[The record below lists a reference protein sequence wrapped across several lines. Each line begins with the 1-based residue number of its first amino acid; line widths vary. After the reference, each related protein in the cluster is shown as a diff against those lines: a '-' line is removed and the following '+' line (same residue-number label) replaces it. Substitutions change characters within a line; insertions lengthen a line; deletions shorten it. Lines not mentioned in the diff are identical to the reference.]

1 MLSRPIAILA
11 VVLILAVG
19 TRAIAQDGTE
29 SAVESELQ
37 VVVLE
42 PTEVYSTTDE
52 LLWTAEPG
60 EAYTVVSVEGDMA
73 LVVADDET
81 GELAWVG
88 LDSRVELVPQMA
100 EEGVPEMTAT
110 PTPTQT
116 PLTVTATLTPTPTAV
131 ATATLAPGTPGGPTQ
146 TPGGPTQAPGVTAT
160 SVPGARNPA
169 SWSLTVADL
178 PGFTL
183 VPSDQQPPAYG
194 AVFSNTRAS
203 INEPIVV
210 FNLLFPSPPAAPPFS
225 QAFIEPLTDAVGQA
239 LAEGF
244 GGGTATPVS
253 GPPVGDVRS
262 WLRATATQTS
272 GAITVRTEMNM
283 VGFAV
288 RSDFAIVG
296 TVHLEGSG
304 SQGEAAR
311 LANIVAER
319 MRR

>member
-1 MLSRPIAILA
+1 MLTRPIAIVA

-29 SAVESELQ
+29 STVEGQLQ

-52 LLWTAEPG
+52 LLWMAEPG

-73 LVVADDET
+73 LVVGDAET
-81 GELAWVG
+81 GELVWVG

-110 PTPTQT
+110 PPPTPTSL
-116 PLTVTATLTPTPTAV
+116 PATATLTPTPTAV
-131 ATATLAPGTPGGPTQ
+131 ATATPAPGAPGGPTQ
-146 TPGGPTQAPGVTAT
+146 TPGGPTQTPGAPAT

-178 PGFTL
+178 PGFTQTPL
-183 VPSDQQPPAYG
+183 EQQPPAYG
-194 AVFSNTRAS
+194 AVFVNSAISAS
-203 INEPIVV
+203 VPIVV
-210 FNLLFPSPPAAPPFS
+210 FNLLFPSAPPAPPMS
-225 QAFIEPLTDAVGQA
+225 QAFLEPLTDALGQA
-239 LAEGF
+239 LVESF
-244 GGGTATPVS
+244 GSGTAMRVS
-253 GPPVGDVRS
+253 GPPVGDVRN
-262 WLRATATQTS
+262 WLRATTTQTS
-272 GAITVRTEMNM
+272 GAVTLRTEVNM

-288 RSDFAIVG
+288 RSDFALVG